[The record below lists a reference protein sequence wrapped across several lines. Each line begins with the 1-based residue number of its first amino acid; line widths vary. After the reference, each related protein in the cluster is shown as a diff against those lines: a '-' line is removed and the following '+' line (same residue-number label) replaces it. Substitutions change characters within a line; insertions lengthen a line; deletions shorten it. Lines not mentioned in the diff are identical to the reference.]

1 MEEETLKLNDKYNIC
16 VQKDLLSKYIKEN
29 KDKKFQ
35 IIKIKD
41 DRNIIRLKKIPV
53 IFTLEIDDDTKL
65 NKIIK
70 KLQRIIKKI
79 NKRKLEIGITKK
91 DKIIIGELI
100 INGNNEKNMEI
111 IKCIKATFIKEK
123 EKRIEYIYDQACK
136 DLDEEFEK
144 NNYCDFKEDIC
155 KAKRNCKEK
164 ATMGCCHKFKNR
176 ILMSGGLQECP
187 YLINKRCATQC
198 ITCKLFTCDA
208 INVKFKLRDIPL
220 IQYFFN
226 PIQKLIVKIS
236 FFTKKEKII
245 KRLVFFSF

>member
-1 MEEETLKLNDKYNIC
+1 ML
-16 VQKDLLSKYIKEN
+16 
-29 KDKKFQ
+29 
-35 IIKIKD
+35 
-41 DRNIIRLKKIPV
+41 
-53 IFTLEIDDDTKL
+53 FTFEIDNDTNVK
-65 NKIIK
+65 KIIK
-70 KLQRIIKKI
+70 NFQKIVKKIHKRKFELGIKK
-79 NKRKLEIGITKK
+79 E
-91 DKIIIGELI
+91 DKNIIGEVI
-100 INGNNEKNMEI
+100 IKGDNEKNKEI
-111 IKCIKATFIKEK
+111 IKCIKAILINEK
-123 EKRIEYIYDQACK
+123 EKRIEYIYDQVCR

-144 NNYCDFKEDIC
+144 NNYCDFKDDIC

-164 ATMGCCHKFKNR
+164 TTMGCCHKFKNR

-236 FFTKKEKII
+236 FLPR
-245 KRLVFFSF
+245 KRKLLRN

>member
-1 MEEETLKLNDKYNIC
+1 VL
-16 VQKDLLSKYIKEN
+16 
-29 KDKKFQ
+29 
-35 IIKIKD
+35 
-41 DRNIIRLKKIPV
+41 
-53 IFTLEIDDDTKL
+53 FTFEIDNDTNVK
-65 NKIIK
+65 KIIK
-70 KLQRIIKKI
+70 NFQKIVKKIHKRKFELGIKK
-79 NKRKLEIGITKK
+79 E
-91 DKIIIGELI
+91 DKNIIGEVI
-100 INGNNEKNMEI
+100 IKGDNEKNKEI
-111 IKCIKATFIKEK
+111 IKCIKAILINEK
-123 EKRIEYIYDQACK
+123 EKRIEYIYDQVCR

-144 NNYCDFKEDIC
+144 NNYCDFKDDIC

-164 ATMGCCHKFKNR
+164 TTMGCCHKFKNR

-236 FFTKKEKII
+236 FFTKKEEII
-245 KRLVFFSF
+245 KKLVFFSF

>member
-1 MEEETLKLNDKYNIC
+1 ML
-16 VQKDLLSKYIKEN
+16 
-29 KDKKFQ
+29 
-35 IIKIKD
+35 
-41 DRNIIRLKKIPV
+41 
-53 IFTLEIDDDTKL
+53 FTFEIDNDTNVK
-65 NKIIK
+65 KIIK
-70 KLQRIIKKI
+70 KFQKIVKKIHKRKFELGIKK
-79 NKRKLEIGITKK
+79 E
-91 DKIIIGELI
+91 DKNIIGEVI
-100 INGNNEKNMEI
+100 IKGDNEKNKEI
-111 IKCIKATFIKEK
+111 IKCIKAILINEK
-123 EKRIEYIYDQACK
+123 EKRIEYIYDQVCR

-144 NNYCDFKEDIC
+144 NNYCDFKDDIC

-164 ATMGCCHKFKNR
+164 TTMECCHKFKNR

-245 KRLVFFSF
+245 KKLVFFSF

>member
-1 MEEETLKLNDKYNIC
+1 ML
-16 VQKDLLSKYIKEN
+16 
-29 KDKKFQ
+29 
-35 IIKIKD
+35 
-41 DRNIIRLKKIPV
+41 
-53 IFTLEIDDDTKL
+53 FTFEIDNDTNVK
-65 NKIIK
+65 KIIK
-70 KLQRIIKKI
+70 NFQKIVKKIHKRKFELGIKK
-79 NKRKLEIGITKK
+79 E
-91 DKIIIGELI
+91 DKNIIGEVI
-100 INGNNEKNMEI
+100 IKGDNEKNKEI
-111 IKCIKATFIKEK
+111 IKCIKAILINEK
-123 EKRIEYIYDQACK
+123 EKRIEYIYDQVCR

-144 NNYCDFKEDIC
+144 NNYCDFKDDIC

-164 ATMGCCHKFKNR
+164 TTMGCCHR

-236 FFTKKEKII
+236 FFTKKEEII
-245 KRLVFFSF
+245 KKLVFFSF